1 MIQKTE
7 ELIQSIKNYDG
18 VVIFCGA
25 SLRTKFLMEEYNLY
39 RNISYIFDNN
49 KKEESF
55 LSIPIIGFDKLKIFK
70 NSLIVICGNH
80 SLEIYKQL
88 KILVGNNFLLEFNNQ
103 ILNLFPKDFFFE
115 VETPD
120 FQAKNGKDSSHS
132 FLPLLIEELLKFNQ
146 KIVTIPTEHNDE
158 NYFRKRDIKDNS
170 LLFAYHS
177 FGKKDLRKIH
187 FKEGY
192 FFDIINIDEMG
203 YSGWSS
209 LCCDENEI
217 ERIKEIDIQKAQDDF
232 LFYKSKYIDKN
243 LSKYIQPTINE
254 DNLPNNFVFIPL
266 QVFDDSVMKKSYFEP
281 MFWLK
286 TLVQILSKRDIN
298 IVIKRHPR
306 CYKKEVAELLNE
318 LKKFS
323 NIFIYEGSIH
333 SAIKKCSA
341 VYTINSGVGFESLF
355 HLKPVVTFGE
365 VDYQSATFNVKNFN
379 DLEKDLIS
387 VLTDEKIEYI
397 KKFISYF
404 MTHKNMD
411 ISNKQN
417 ITNFVDSFVINYLNN
432 RLKEIYE

>member
-1 MIQKTE
+1 MIQNTDK
-7 ELIQSIKNYDG
+7 LIDKVRESKDL
-18 VVIFCGA
+18 VIFCGA
-25 SLRTKFLMEEYNLY
+25 STRTKFLIETYNLSSH
-39 RNISYIFDNN
+39 IAYIFDNN
-49 KKEESF
+49 NKEKFF
-55 LSIPIIGFDKLKIFK
+55 LSIPIIDFQELQKLEKA
-70 NSLIVICGNH
+70 LVVICGNH
-80 SLEIYKQL
+80 SLDIYLQL
-88 KILVGNNFLLEFNNQ
+88 KNLKNMFLIEFKQ
-103 ILNLFPKDFFFE
+103 VSKFFPKEFFFE

-120 FQAKNGKDSSHS
+120 YQANHGKDSSHI
-132 FLPLLIEELLKFNQ
+132 FAPLLIEELLKFNQ
-146 KIVTIPTEHNDE
+146 KIVTAPTEHNNE

-177 FGKKDLRKIH
+177 FGKNDLRKIH

-192 FFDIINIDEMG
+192 FFDIINIDKMG

-217 ERIKEIDIQKAQDDF
+217 EKIKKIDIQKAQDDF

-243 LSKYIQPTINE
+243 LSKYIQPTIHE
-254 DNLPNNFVFIPL
+254 DNLPCNFVFIPL
-266 QVFDDSVMKKSYFEP
+266 QVFDDSVMKKSYFNP
-281 MFWLK
+281 MLWLK
-286 TLVQILSKRDIN
+286 ILVEILNKRDIN

-318 LKKFS
+318 LKKFP
-323 NIFIYEGSIH
+323 NIIIYQGSIH

-355 HLKPVVTFGE
+355 HLKSVVTFGE
-365 VDYQSATFNVKNFN
+365 VDYQSATFNVKNFD
-379 DLEKDLIS
+379 DLEKDLIP

-404 MTHKNMD
+404 MTQKNID

-417 ITNFVDSFVINYLNN
+417 ITNFVDSFVMNYLDN

>member
-25 SLRTKFLMEEYNLY
+25 SLRTKFLIEEYNLY

-49 KKEESF
+49 KKEKSF
-55 LSIPIIGFDKLKIFK
+55 LSIPIIDFEKLKEIE
-70 NSLIVICGNH
+70 NALIIICGNH
-80 SLEIYKQL
+80 SFEIYNQL
-88 KILVGNNFLLEFNNQ
+88 KILKKDILIEFKQ
-103 ILNLFPKDFFFE
+103 LSKFFPKEFFFE

-120 FQAKNGKDSSHS
+120 YQANHSKDSSHS

-146 KIVTIPTEHNDE
+146 KIVTVPTQHNDE

-170 LLFAYHS
+170 LLFTYHS

-209 LCCDENEI
+209 LCLDEKEI
-217 ERIKEIDIQKAQDDF
+217 KKIKNIDIQKAQKDF
-232 LFYKSKYIDKN
+232 LFYKQKYVDKN

-281 MFWLK
+281 MTWFK
-286 TLVQILSKRDIN
+286 TLVEILDKKGMN

-306 CYKKEVAELLNE
+306 CYNKEVAELLDR
-318 LKKFS
+318 LKKLP

-333 SAIKKCSA
+333 NSIKKCDA

-365 VDYQSATFNVKNFN
+365 VDYQSATFNVKNFD
-379 DLEKDLIS
+379 DLKKELIPI
-387 VLTDEKIEYI
+387 LTEEKIKYI
-397 KKFISYF
+397 KQFLSYF
-404 MTHKNMD
+404 MREKNIC
-411 ISNKQN
+411 ISNKKN
-417 ITNFVDSFVINYLNN
+417 VNSFVDSFVMNYLDN
-432 RLKEIYE
+432 RLKETYE

>member
-1 MIQKTE
+1 VIQKTK

-18 VVIFCGA
+18 IIVFCGA
-25 SLRTKFLMEEYNLY
+25 SLRTRFLIEEYNLHK
-39 RNISYIFDNN
+39 NISYIFDNN

-55 LSIPIIGFDKLKIFK
+55 LSISIIGFEELKELNKALVI
-70 NSLIVICGNH
+70 ICGNH
-80 SLEIYKQL
+80 SFSLYSQL
-88 KILVGNNFLLEFNNQ
+88 KILNNNLLIEFDKK
-103 ILNLFPKDFFFE
+103 LLTLFPKDFFFE

-132 FLPLLIEELLKFNQ
+132 FLPLLIEDLLKFNQ
-146 KIVTIPTEHNDE
+146 KIVTVPTEHNDE
-158 NYFRKRDIKDNS
+158 NYFRKREIKDNS

-209 LCCDENEI
+209 LCCNKNEI
-217 ERIKEIDIQKAQDDF
+217 EKIKEIDIKKAEKDF
-232 LFYKSKYIDKN
+232 FYYKEKYIDKN
-243 LSKYIQPTINE
+243 LSKYTQPVIND
-254 DNLPNNFVFIPL
+254 DNLPNNFVFVPL

-281 MFWLK
+281 IIWLK
-286 TLVQILSKRDIN
+286 TLVEILTENQVN

-306 CYKKEVAELLNE
+306 CYKKEVEEILNSF
-318 LKKFS
+318 KDYS
-323 NIFIYEGSIH
+323 NIIIYEGSIH
-333 SAIKKCSA
+333 GAIKKCSA

-355 HLKPVVTFGE
+355 HLKPVVSFGE
-365 VDYQSATFNVKNFN
+365 VDYQSATFNVKKFD
-379 DLEKDLIS
+379 DLEKDLIP

-404 MTHKNMD
+404 MTKKNVD
-411 ISNKQN
+411 ISDKQS
-417 ITNFVDSFVINYLNN
+417 ISNFVDSFVMNYLDN
-432 RLKEIYE
+432 RLKEIYG